1 MTEDHFVH
9 LQERLGRRM
18 SEFEAATF
26 DVRARIPD
34 RDTFAKSGRTI
45 SGQEQYTMDSACKQ

>member
-1 MTEDHFVH
+1 MSEDHFVH
-9 LQERLGRRM
+9 LQKRLGRRV
-18 SEFEAATF
+18 SDSEAATF

-45 SGQEQYTMDSACKQ
+45 SGHE